1 MIHYALRCDAGH
13 GFDGW
18 FAGSAAFDR
27 QCGAGLVECPHCGS
41 AQVARALMAPALG
54 RGAMEVLP
62 PEPKPAD
69 KPSAEMPAE
78 VITALQRLRA
88 AVERN
93 CDYVGPDFAETA
105 TRMHRGEI
113 QTRAIYGETSAAEAE
128 ALYEEGVPVG
138 RIPWVRRADS

>member
-1 MIHYALRCDAGH
+1 MIHYALRCDEGH

-41 AQVARALMAPALG
+41 ARVERALMAPALA
-54 RGAMEVLP
+54 RGAVQVLP

-69 KPSAEMPAE
+69 KPPAE
-78 VITALQRLRA
+78 VIAALQRLRA
-88 AVERN
+88 AVERT
-93 CDYVGPDFAETA
+93 CDYVGAEFAETA
-105 TRMHRGEI
+105 TQMHRGEI
-113 QTRAIYGETSAAEAE
+113 ETRAIYGETSEAEAE
-128 ALYEEGVPVG
+128 ALREEGVPVG